1 MGCRGPAPKP
11 TSLVLLEGNPGKRP
25 INKREPQP
33 RQIASKCPAYLDE
46 DAKTEWRRLVLVLRR
61 MKVLT
66 EADYMALSSLCQAYS
81 TMVKAQNKL
90 TESGLLFKTS
100 SGYVQQSPL
109 LSIVNGCVETITRL
123 AREFGLTPASR
134 SRLQM
139 LTGGPEDQ
147 PDGILDF

>member
-1 MGCRGPAPKP
+1 MGQRGPAPKP

-33 RQIASKCPAYLDE
+33 RRIAPKCPAYLDE
-46 DAKTEWRRLVLVLRR
+46 DAKAEWRRLVPVLRR

-66 EADYMALSSLCQAYS
+66 EADYMVLSSLCQAYS
-81 TMVKAQNKL
+81 TMVKAQKKL
-90 TESGLLFKTS
+90 TESGLLFKTQ

-109 LSIVNGCVETITRL
+109 LSIVSSCVETITRL

-134 SRLQM
+134 TRLQM
-139 LTGGPEDQ
+139 LSGAPEDQ